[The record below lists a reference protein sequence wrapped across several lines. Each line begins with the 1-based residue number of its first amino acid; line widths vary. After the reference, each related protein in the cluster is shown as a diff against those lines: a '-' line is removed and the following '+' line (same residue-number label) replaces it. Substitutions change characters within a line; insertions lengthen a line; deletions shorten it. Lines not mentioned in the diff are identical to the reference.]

1 MRRLASL
8 IAVVGLA
15 GCDLDLD
22 GLGGCS
28 DRREFSDEISAT
40 GLTTLLVDAEDGD
53 LRVVGR
59 AGINEVRVHARAC
72 SNDHRTTDDLDF
84 QLYRSGGGAQVTAFM
99 PTRDNARIDLTIEVP
114 ADFDV
119 EIYDTSGHMDI
130 RNVYFVWVDDLS
142 GDIDV
147 QSIETDVVI
156 DEDGSGDIDV
166 EDVGGD
172 FIVGYDS
179 SGSIRHRNVR
189 GRVQLP

>member
-1 MRRLASL
+1 MRRLACL

-28 DRREFSDEISAT
+28 DPREFSDEISAT
-40 GLTTLLVDAEDGD
+40 GLTALLADVEAGD

-59 AGINEVRVHARAC
+59 PGINEVRVHARAC

-84 QLYRSGGGAQVTAFM
+84 QLYRSGDAAQLTAFM
-99 PTRDNARIDLTIEVP
+99 PTRDNARMDLTIEVP
-114 ADFDV
+114 IDFAV
-119 EIYDTSGHMDI
+119 EIYDTSGHIDV
-130 RNVYFVWVDDLS
+130 NDVYFVWINDLS
-142 GDIDV
+142 GDIDIR
-147 QSIETDVVI
+147 SIETDVII

-172 FIVGYDS
+172 FFVGYDS
-179 SGSIRHRNVR
+179 SGSIRHRDVR